1 MYAPS
6 CECRH
11 FFLSPGV
18 VMSLSGMI
26 IFFFLWKDIFVQYL
40 KKYHQ

>member
-1 MYAPS
+1 MHLAVNAGI
-6 CECRH
+6 